1 MPFLVLGE
9 ALSFA
14 SNTLVGEERA
24 VTARARERA
33 LELGRPVY
41 FDAFLGTLLARLQAM
56 DWDPGDDRLR
66 DALADA
72 AEAGARATESWGA
85 VA

>member
-1 MPFLVLGE
+1 MGDAVRPVWYRRIVQPMPFLVLGE

-14 SNTLVGEERA
+14 SNTL
-24 VTARARERA
+24 
-33 LELGRPVY
+33 
-41 FDAFLGTLLARLQAM
+41 LARLQDMA
-56 DWDPGDDRLR
+56 WDPGDGRLR

>member
-1 MPFLVLGE
+1 MGD
-9 ALSFA
+9 
-14 SNTLVGEERA
+14 A
-24 VTARARERA
+24 V
-33 LELGRPVY
+33 RPVWY
-41 FDAFLGTLLARLQAM
+41 RRIVQPMPLARLQDMA
-56 DWDPGDDRLR
+56 WDPGDGRLR

>member
-1 MPFLVLGE
+1 MGDAVRPVWYRRIVQPMGFLVLCE

-14 SNTLVGEERA
+14 SNT
-24 VTARARERA
+24 
-33 LELGRPVY
+33 
-41 FDAFLGTLLARLQAM
+41 
-56 DWDPGDDRLR
+56 
-66 DALADA
+66 LADA

>member
-1 MPFLVLGE
+1 MI
-9 ALSFA
+9 S
-14 SNTLVGEERA
+14 TVGA
-24 VTARARERA
+24 
-33 LELGRPVY
+33 G
-41 FDAFLGTLLARLQAM
+41 DAFLGTLLARLQAM
-56 DWDPGDDRLR
+56 DWDPADDRLR